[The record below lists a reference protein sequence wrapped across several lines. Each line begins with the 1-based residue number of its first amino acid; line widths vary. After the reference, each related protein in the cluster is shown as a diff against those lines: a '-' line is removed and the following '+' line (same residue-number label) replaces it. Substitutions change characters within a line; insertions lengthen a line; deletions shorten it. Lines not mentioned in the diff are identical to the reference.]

1 MPEDL
6 LKYLE
11 NPDQFQIVE
20 ASDCVKDSVESVA
33 QSNTKTVQ
41 HKNREIIVQ
50 SSVMSSSLLTKCC
63 SIYLVNV
70 VNATVVNA
78 TVVNDIITE
87 NEEHEVIIVDNTA
100 DNCFSPFNF
109 APGPGVK
116 SRGRKP
122 KMRGGPPIFNK

>member
-1 MPEDL
+1 
-6 LKYLE
+6 
-11 NPDQFQIVE
+11 
-20 ASDCVKDSVESVA
+20 
-33 QSNTKTVQ
+33 
-41 HKNREIIVQ
+41 
-50 SSVMSSSLLTKCC
+50 MSSSLLTKYC
-63 SIYLVNV
+63 STYLVN
-70 VNATVVNA
+70 VVNA